1 MSLKFGDMF
10 FQQPKPKVQQQH
22 SHLRRQADQ
31 CTAHWSASSSSPS
44 IYSLALWSNKPV
56 CNQLPP
62 LSPQFDAKLSVS
74 RLQSASFKSASLS
87 RLSSS
92 VQIATVSFD
101 NTTNVAPP
109 PTGPDPVHDPFVKL
123 HSFLEHAFPLVHKN
137 LKKTVVNRYSLLFEW
152 TGSEVDA
159 APLVLMAHLDVVPVL
174 PETRGMWSYP
184 PFDGYVYG
192 STWKPVEKLLEAG
205 FTPKRTVYLA
215 YGHDEE
221 ISGHQGARKLAEYL
235 EHDLKLAGKVGL
247 ILDEGPSFSTYDG
260 VTVAA
265 SLHSKKSR
273 TQSPSQTRTLSSQQ
287 PAATSKTRPNPNP
300 ELKWAV
306 NNLNK
311 GGRAL
316 ITQYLTSL
324 GQESLLTTTQ
334 AVDII
339 QGGLKVNALPEKV
352 SITINHRIAVDS
364 SLKHVQTH
372 FNDVFT
378 PVAKKFSLTLK
389 VADFND
395 VSKIAHEF
403 KATDSKG
410 LGLEP
415 APVSP
420 SNGAG
425 DLGWDVLEGTIHH
438 VFDKSAKS
446 GSRKSHCRGGMMLE
460 TPTRDITGL

>member
-1 MSLKFGDMF
+1 TKGGHSSVP
-10 FQQPKPKVQQQH
+10 PKH
-22 SHLRRQADQ
+22 
-31 CTAHWSASSSSPS
+31 TG
-44 IYSLALWSNKPV
+44 IGY
-56 CNQLPP
+56 
-62 LSPQFDAKLSVS
+62 
-74 RLQSASFKSASLS
+74 ASL
-87 RLSSS
+87 L
-92 VQIATVSFD
+92 
-101 NTTNVAPP
+101 VAA
-109 PTGPDPVHDPFVKL
+109 
-123 HSFLEHAFPLVHKN
+123 LEK
-137 LKKTVVNRYSLLFEW
+137 E
-152 TGSEVDA
+152 
-159 APLVLMAHLDVVPVL
+159 
-174 PETRGMWSYP
+174 SYP
-184 PFDGYVYG
+184 VTLPDKNPLLATTRCYV
-192 STWKPVEKLLEAG
+192 ENA
-205 FTPKRTVYLA
+205 
-215 YGHDEE
+215 
-221 ISGHQGARKLAEYL
+221 
-235 EHDLKLAGKVGL
+235 
-247 ILDEGPSFSTYDG
+247 
-260 VTVAA
+260 
-265 SLHSKKSR
+265 
-273 TQSPSQTRTLSSQQ
+273 
-287 PAATSKTRPNPNP
+287 PNPNP

-410 LGLEP
+410 LVTVTLNSKGLEP

-425 DLGWDVLEGTIHH
+425 DRGWDVLEGTIHH

-446 GSRKSHCRGGMMLE
+446 GKLGKIIVSGGMMAGNTDTKHYWALSKSVYRFG
-460 TPTRDITGL
+460 PVDGLNVHTVDEHIDGQEYVQGIVFYHELIRNWSG